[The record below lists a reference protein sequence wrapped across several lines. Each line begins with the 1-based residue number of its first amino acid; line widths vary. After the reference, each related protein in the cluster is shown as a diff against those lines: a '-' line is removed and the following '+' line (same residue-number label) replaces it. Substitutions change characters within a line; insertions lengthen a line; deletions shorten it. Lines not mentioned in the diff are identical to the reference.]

1 MSRASLAS
9 SARAVTPRGLLSFS
23 GPGIAIVVP
32 LVLGAALLSP
42 YGQFLGITAVITAI
56 VALSLGLV
64 TGRAGMISLCQMAFA
79 GLGAWMML
87 WFEVHAP
94 GVPFLLAILLSGL
107 AIVPVSLLVSVPALR
122 LRGVNLAV
130 ITIAFALTVQIVL
143 TVNGFP
149 GESNGVVVLRP
160 GAFVS
165 DKSFL
170 WLCAAIFVGFALLLA
185 LIDRTPIGASWR
197 AVRHSERAAA
207 ALGRSVPITK
217 LSAFAL
223 SGFIAG
229 VAGALLVA
237 QLAVANVETF
247 LPLASLTAFAIAIMV
262 AAQYP
267 EGALLAGALGVF
279 IPQLFNTL
287 NIPQDYSNL
296 LFAVGAIV
304 GLAGGLGAAEVFRN
318 AGRRLVSLGTAK
330 GPVTAAGPPPLSVL
344 ATGNA
349 AVGGPNVPLTP
360 PEENRGNGD
369 ETGATPALALRGV
382 SVSYGQVKALDEVSF
397 TVPAGSVT
405 ALIGPNGAGKS
416 TLVDCVSGF
425 ISGYGG
431 SILVDG
437 EPIDSLLAHAR
448 ARRGARRTFQQDR
461 TIPDLTIRQYLRLS
475 LASSRR
481 SARRSQEE
489 IDDLLTFF
497 GCPSASHRL
506 STIDVGARRLVEVV
520 SAIAA
525 NPKVV
530 LLDEPAA
537 GLASEESAQLA
548 RAIAAVPGRYRTS
561 VLLIEHDMDLVAR
574 AATHAVVL
582 DFGRV
587 IASGSPKEV
596 LSNKAVVEAYLG
608 DEVAV

>member
-1 MSRASLAS
+1 MSRASLAR
-9 SARAVTPRGLLSFS
+9 SAKAMTPRGLLLFS
-23 GPGIAIVVP
+23 GPGVAVVVP
-32 LVLGAALLSP
+32 LILGAALLSP

-56 VALSLGLV
+56 VALSLGVV

-94 GVPFLLAILLSGL
+94 GTPFLLALLLSGL

-130 ITIAFALTVQIVL
+130 ITLAFALTVQIVL

-149 GESNGVVVLRP
+149 GESKGVVITRP
-160 GAFVS
+160 SALIS
-165 DKSFL
+165 DQSFL
-170 WLCAAIFVGFALLLA
+170 WLCAAIFVGFALILA

-207 ALGRSVPITK
+207 ALGRSVPVTK

-223 SGFIAG
+223 SAFIAG
-229 VAGALLVA
+229 IGGALLVA

-247 LPLASLTAFAIAIMV
+247 LPLASLSAFAIAIMV

-279 IPQLFNTL
+279 IPQLFKTL
-287 NIPQDYSNL
+287 EIPQDYANL

-304 GLAGGLGAAEVFRN
+304 GLAGGMGAAEVFRK
-318 AGRRLVSLGTAK
+318 AGRRLVLLGTDD
-330 GPVTAAGPPPLSVL
+330 GPVGAPGPPLPPLVAADGVDAAPTRPLTAAGES
-344 ATGNA
+344 
-349 AVGGPNVPLTP
+349 
-360 PEENRGNGD
+360 RGNGH
-369 ETGATPALALRGV
+369 EAGGTPALELRDV
-382 SVSYGQVKALDEVSF
+382 SVSYGLVKALDGVSF

-425 ISGYGG
+425 ISGYEG

-437 EPIDSLLAHAR
+437 KPIDDLLAHAR
-448 ARRGARRTFQQDR
+448 ARQGARRTFQQDR
-461 TIPDLTIRQYLRLS
+461 SIPDLTIRQYVRLS
-475 LASSRR
+475 MASNGR
-481 SARRSQEE
+481 SARRSPEE
-489 IDDLLTFF
+489 IDDLLSFF
-497 GCPSASHRL
+497 GCPSSGHRL
-506 STIDVGARRLVEVV
+506 AAADVGARRLVEVV

-537 GLASEESAQLA
+537 GLAAEESERLAQ
-548 RAIAAVPGRYRTS
+548 AISEVPGRYQTS

-587 IASGSPKEV
+587 IASGSPKGV
-596 LSNKAVVEAYLG
+596 LSDRAVVEAYLG